1 MERAMKSMIFTAIS
15 NTFSVIKRTQVARFL
30 SIVLVGFLF
39 LTSNVGLNQNDRS
52 LGERMRDRIQQVDQ
66 NTERPKTT
74 GEWLDEVEGDVPFG
88 ERVQNTIRDSK
99 EAFGQ
104 FGKEYSVGA
113 QESARNVQE
122 SAGNA
127 IDDITN

>member
-1 MERAMKSMIFTAIS
+1 MQGLIFTAIS
-15 NTFSVIKRTQVARFL
+15 NTLSVFKKTQVTRFL
-30 SIVLVGFLF
+30 SIVLMGFLF
-39 LTSNVGLNQNDRS
+39 LTTNVGLNQNDQS
-52 LGERMRDRIQQVDQ
+52 LGERMRERIQQVDQ

-99 EAFGQ
+99 EAFSQ

-122 SAGNA
+122 NASGA

>member
-1 MERAMKSMIFTAIS
+1 MQTLISLATAKIR
-15 NTFSVIKRTQVARFL
+15 SVLNRVQVARLL
-30 SIVLVGFLF
+30 SVILVGFLF
-39 LTSNVGLNQNDRS
+39 LTTNVGLNQNDQS
-52 LGERMRDRIQQVDQ
+52 LGERMRQRLQQVDQ

-74 GEWLDEVEGDVPFG
+74 GEFLEEVEGDVPLD
-88 ERVQNTIRDSK
+88 ERVRNTIRDSK

-122 SAGNA
+122 KAANT
-127 IDDITN
+127 IDNITD

>member
-1 MERAMKSMIFTAIS
+1 MKNTVFAAIS
-15 NTFSVIKRTQVARFL
+15 EMFSSIKRTQVNQVL

-39 LTSNVGLNQNDRS
+39 LTTNMGLNQSDQS
-52 LGERMRDRIQQVDQ
+52 LGERMRERIQQVEQ

-99 EAFGQ
+99 EAFSQ
-104 FGKEYSVGA
+104 FGKEYSIGA
-113 QESARNVQE
+113 QESARNIQE
-122 SAGNA
+122 NA
-127 IDDITN
+127 SNAVDDLTN

>member
-1 MERAMKSMIFTAIS
+1 MQTLISLATAKIR
-15 NTFSVIKRTQVARFL
+15 SVLNRVQVARLL
-30 SIVLVGFLF
+30 SVILVGFLF
-39 LTSNVGLNQNDRS
+39 LTTNVGLNQNDQS
-52 LGERMRDRIQQVDQ
+52 LGERMRQRLQQVDQ

-74 GEWLDEVEGDVPFG
+74 GEFLDEVEGDVPLD
-88 ERVQNTIRDSK
+88 ERVRNTIRDSK

-122 SAGNA
+122 KAANA
-127 IDDITN
+127 IDDITD

>member
-1 MERAMKSMIFTAIS
+1 MKSMIFTAIS